1 MNAPLS
7 GPGGRAPLH
16 DAVLATAESIAA
28 LLRNG
33 AAPSTRVPGSEWSVG
48 EAAAHLALANRLMA
62 DVAAGLERPYGDGTP
77 GGLAAANAVSLAD
90 FTERAPAPLAD
101 SIVAGARDFVTA
113 SAALPPS
120 TPTRTP
126 MGPMELSVLDSYLLT
141 HMLGHGWDLARALRR
156 PHMLDR
162 ERAGLCLPFLTTA
175 MPRVVDPRAVAGLTA
190 RFTLGLRGGPRFTA
204 EFERGV
210 LTVTPGSSP
219 RPDCTIVTE
228 PVTFLLIALGRC
240 NPWSAIARGRI
251 TAWGRRPQLAPAFP
265 ASFTPPESHRTR
277 TGREHMR

>member
-1 MNAPLS
+1 MNAPL
-7 GPGGRAPLH
+7 PGRDGRAPLH

-28 LLRNG
+28 LLRTG
-33 AAPSTRVPGSEWSVG
+33 ADPAVRVPGSAWSVG

-62 DVAAGLERPYGDGTP
+62 DLAAGLERPYGDGTP
-77 GGLAAANAVSLAD
+77 DGLAAANEASLAD
-90 FTERAPAPLAD
+90 FAERAPAALAD
-101 SIVAGARDFVTA
+101 AIVADTRDFVAA
-113 SAALPPS
+113 SAARPPS

-162 ERAGLCLPFLTTA
+162 ERAELCLPFLITA
-175 MPRVVDPRAVAGLTA
+175 MPRVVDHRAVAGLTA
-190 RFTLGLRGGPRFTA
+190 RFTLGLRGGARFTA
-204 EFERGV
+204 AFERGV

-240 NPWSAIARGRI
+240 NPWGAIARGRI

-265 ASFTPPESHRTR
+265 RLFRAP
-277 TGREHMR
+277 

>member
-1 MNAPLS
+1 MTAPLP
-7 GPGGRAPLH
+7 GPDGRAPLH
-16 DAVLATAESIAA
+16 EAILATAESVAA
-28 LLRNG
+28 LLRTG
-33 AAPSTRVPGSEWSVG
+33 VDPAVRVPGSEWSVG

-62 DVAAGLERPYGDGTP
+62 DLAAGLEPPYGDGTP
-77 GGLAAANAVSLAD
+77 GGLAAANAVSLAE

-101 SIVAGARDFVTA
+101 AITAGARDFVAA

-120 TPTRTP
+120 TPTVTP

-141 HMLGHGWDLARALRR
+141 HVLGHGWDLARALRR

-162 ERAGLCLPFLTTA
+162 ERAELCLPFLTTA
-175 MPRVVDPRAVAGLTA
+175 MPRVVDRQAVDGLTA

-204 EFERGV
+204 AFERGV
-210 LTVTPGSSP
+210 LSVTPGSSP

-251 TAWGRRPQLAPAFP
+251 TAWGRRPLLAPAFP
-265 ASFTPPESHRTR
+265 AFFRAP
-277 TGREHMR
+277 